1 VKQIALWVEEY
12 VDYCRIEKGL
22 AENSV
27 LSYRRDLQHLTDFS
41 EKRGWQSGPSEYLQ
55 ILEFLSF
62 LQRNGL
68 SNSSSL
74 RMISSVRNFYR
85 YLLQNGKI
93 QNDPTAQLEAP
104 KRFRKLPKM
113 ISRNQMEML
122 LNQPDITT
130 DAGIRDRAMLE
141 ILYAAGMRVS
151 EMLNLNLH
159 QLQLPLGF
167 VICTGKGSKERIAPV
182 NEAAKD
188 WIQRYIREV
197 RPKLVSGK
205 KQNFGDSPRTSDHQ
219 RVFLNQ
225 RGKPLSRQGF
235 WKILKAYGRLA
246 GIPQNLLTPH
256 VLRHTFA
263 THLLEGGADLRSVQM
278 LLGHADIGTTE
289 IYTHVSREQL
299 QKIYRKHHPRG

>member
-12 VDYCRIEKGL
+12 LDYCRIEKGL

-27 LSYRRDLQHLTDFS
+27 LSYGRDLQHLVEFS
-41 EKRGWQSGPSEYLQ
+41 GQRDWREGPAEYLHV
-55 ILEFLSF
+55 LDFLNH
-62 LQRNGL
+62 LQKKQL
-68 SNSSSL
+68 STSSSL
-74 RMISSVRNFYR
+74 RMISTLRNFYR
-85 YLLQNGKI
+85 YLLQNGKM

-113 ISRNQMEML
+113 LSRNQMEL
-122 LNQPDITT
+122 LLDQPDVSTNC
-130 DAGIRDRAMLE
+130 GIRDRAMLE
-141 ILYAAGMRVS
+141 LLYAAGMRVS
-151 EMLNLNLH
+151 EMLNLKLH

-182 NEAAKD
+182 NESSKQ
-188 WIQRYIREV
+188 WIQRYIQEV
-197 RPKLVSGK
+197 RPKLMGTK
-205 KQNFGDSPRTSDHQ
+205 KQNFGTSPRTSDQ
-219 RVFLNQ
+219 QKVFLNQ
-225 RGKPLSRQGF
+225 RGKPMSRQGF

-278 LLGHADIGTTE
+278 LLGHADISTTE